1 MPEESGTSTAVLA
14 DSSNLPVLAE
24 RTIQDS
30 SDEEVTL
37 RKAAPEAKETVAAGA
52 EEERVE
58 PMIHHPLPI
67 AFKSKSEMYRA
78 RQRYTHMNVE
88 NLKTGKTES
97 IVHDRKQPSS
107 QAQLLKEQNLF
118 SNISFHFKLVHL

>member
-1 MPEESGTSTAVLA
+1 MTEESGTSTAVLA

-52 EEERVE
+52 EGERVE

-88 NLKTGKTES
+88 NLKTGTTES

-118 SNISFHFKLVHL
+118 SNISSQFKLVHL

>member
-1 MPEESGTSTAVLA
+1 MTEESGTSTAVLA
-14 DSSNLPVLAE
+14 DSSNIPVLAE

-37 RKAAPEAKETVAAGA
+37 RKAAPEAKETVAE

-88 NLKTGKTES
+88 NLKTGTTES

-118 SNISFHFKLVHL
+118 SNISSQFKLVHL

>member
-1 MPEESGTSTAVLA
+1 MTEESGTSTAVLA
-14 DSSNLPVLAE
+14 DSSNLPALAQ
-24 RTIQDS
+24 RTVQDS

-37 RKAAPEAKETVAAGA
+37 RKAAPENKETAAA
-52 EEERVE
+52 EGERVE

-97 IVHDRKQPSS
+97 IVHDRKQMSS
-107 QAQLLKEQNLF
+107 QE
-118 SNISFHFKLVHL
+118 

>member
-1 MPEESGTSTAVLA
+1 MTEESGTSTAVLA
-14 DSSNLPVLAE
+14 DSSNLPALAQ
-24 RTIQDS
+24 RTVQDS

-37 RKAAPEAKETVAAGA
+37 RKAAPENKETVAAA
-52 EEERVE
+52 EGERVE

-88 NLKTGKTES
+88 NLKTGTTES

-107 QAQLLKEQNLF
+107 QAQLLMEQNLF
-118 SNISFHFKLVHL
+118 SNISSQFKLVHL

>member
-1 MPEESGTSTAVLA
+1 MTEESGTSTAVLA

-37 RKAAPEAKETVAAGA
+37 RKAAPEAKETAAVAEG
-52 EEERVE
+52 ERVE

-88 NLKTGKTES
+88 NLKTGTTES

-107 QAQLLKEQNLF
+107 QAQLLKEQNSF
-118 SNISFHFKLVHL
+118 SNISSQFKLVHL

>member
-1 MPEESGTSTAVLA
+1 MTEESGTSTAVLA

-37 RKAAPEAKETVAAGA
+37 RKAAPEAKETVAA

-88 NLKTGKTES
+88 NLKTGTTES

-118 SNISFHFKLVHL
+118 SNISSQFKLVHL